1 MLTQYNAATK
11 RRQRLQP
18 PSSRL
23 YSIQPSGHRRP
34 HSRKEQLWLNR
45 QTLLQVRPCTPC
57 GHQCTYVEGVRAL
70 RALTPA
76 LLVTLHRL
84 MQVRQHALAAS
95 RSRQLLLQPPSSRH
109 LPRLLR
115 RDRRRRS
122 CRLQRA
128 TKATATRL
136 ITGVSA
142 CTTLSR
148 YLHTAVTYTP
158 SVLRLL
164 HTPHHMLSYT
174 YAPQRHLHTAVTYT
188 LLSPT
193 TLHL

>member
-1 MLTQYNAATK
+1 MHTDAA
-11 RRQRLQP
+11 P
-18 PSSRL
+18 GSS
-23 YSIQPSGHRRP
+23 
-34 HSRKEQLWLNR
+34 
-45 QTLLQVRPCTPC
+45 
-57 GHQCTYVEGVRAL
+57 VEDVH
-70 RALTPA
+70 ALTPA

-95 RSRQLLLQPPSSRH
+95 RSRRLLLQPPSSRH

-193 TLHL
+193 MLHLHTTGPSRCVCIQTQHLAAAWRACMYSLPLYMV